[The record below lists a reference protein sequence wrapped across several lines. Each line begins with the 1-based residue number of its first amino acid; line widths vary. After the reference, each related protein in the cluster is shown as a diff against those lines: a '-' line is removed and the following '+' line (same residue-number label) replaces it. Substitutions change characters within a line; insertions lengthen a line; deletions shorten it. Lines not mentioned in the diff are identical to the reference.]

1 MYVQMIDALSLLS
14 NSTGLG
20 DQGILVGYGLLTLL
34 VTVLLGFAALKD
46 DLVPRKWD
54 YVVEAEAKDAPVFT
68 PVFLGMDWQEWDTEP
83 TLPPL
88 PVIQVQGKTL
98 LDKYLQP
105 IKATVVVVEEY
116 FETAILLP
124 WEEEAVAEGYG
135 SYGFVL

>member
-1 MYVQMIDALSLLS
+1 MYIQMIDSLSLLS
-14 NSTGLG
+14 TSQGLG
-20 DQGILVGYGLLTLL
+20 DQGLVLWFFLLSLLTMACL
-34 VTVLLGFAALKD
+34 VVGWWKD
-46 DLVPRKWD
+46 DTVPVGWGLSALP
-54 YVVEAEAKDAPVFT
+54 VEKVET
-68 PVFLGMDWQEWDTEP
+68 TEGQRVFLGMDLQGEEP